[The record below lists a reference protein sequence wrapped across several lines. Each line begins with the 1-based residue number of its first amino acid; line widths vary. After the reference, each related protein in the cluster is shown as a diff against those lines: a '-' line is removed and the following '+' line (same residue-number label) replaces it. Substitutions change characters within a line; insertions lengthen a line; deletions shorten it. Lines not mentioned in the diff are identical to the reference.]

1 MTRAKASNK
10 ASIKESDKESTKEPN
25 AEEVTQETAE
35 PVPSIFDP
43 SAFDAFMDRVSTT
56 VSDGGA
62 PRTIRRRTAT
72 VTVDHRLCEPG
83 LFTEPFQL
91 TVEGLSSDDE
101 LAALNSSNDGQSI
114 AFNMT
119 KRAIRE
125 FNGRKL
131 KAHEK
136 QVLWEA
142 LGLAGRI
149 AVLNAFMHHCTGAD
163 DVLLGKSLKA
173 VEIG

>member
-1 MTRAKASNK
+1 MNKPKASTKARNK
-10 ASIKESDKESTKEPN
+10 ANHETSESNNPKETSTIEAQSSFTPG
-25 AEEVTQETAE
+25 
-35 PVPSIFDP
+35 
-43 SAFDAFMDRVSTT
+43 AFDDFLNRVSTV

-62 PRTIRRRTAT
+62 PKTIRRRMAT
-72 VTVDHRLCEPG
+72 VTIDHRLCEPG
-83 LFTEPFQL
+83 LFEEPFQL

-101 LAALNSSNDGQSI
+101 LAALNSSSDGQSI

-119 KRAIRE
+119 LKSIRE

-131 KAHEK
+131 KKHEV

-149 AVLNAFMHHCTGAD
+149 AVLNAFMRHCTGAD
-163 DVLLGKSLKA
+163 EDLLGKSLSA
-173 VEIG
+173 VVVG

>member
-1 MTRAKASNK
+1 MTRAKASTK
-10 ASIKESDKESTKEPN
+10 ARTKESERNPQPEP
-25 AEEVTQETAE
+25 EEVNHQPNE

-43 SAFDAFMDRVSTT
+43 GAFDAFIDRVSTT

-62 PRTIRRRTAT
+62 PKTIRRRSAT
-72 VTVDHRLCEPG
+72 VTIDHRLCEPG
-83 LFTEPFQL
+83 LFEEPFQL

-101 LAALNSSNDGQSI
+101 LAALNSSSDGQSI

-119 KRAIRE
+119 RRSIRE

-131 KAHEK
+131 KTHEV

-163 DVLLGKSLKA
+163 EVLLGKSLKA